1 MDKVSFNGEWLT
13 FDASQGIHE
22 WLTWRIAVTGNEIL
36 LNESSGRR
44 RPAKGMIDGSS
55 ATVNFPGDRSY
66 DAKLINDNIIEWDNN
81 TGNHWFRKGS
91 PESYDNVLGKKKE
104 ILETEGLIDEKHP
117 EKKEVNLRIL
127 VNDWVQEIA
136 SDDPEKT
143 GFIEETAEAMR
154 SAASVV
160 RYLVFQLS
168 QEFHSN
174 NHQENESKE
183 AAENSD
189 KLVTVKVHRRI
200 ARLLAEMSDIKY
212 FEKGEEKARY
222 KRVKEA
228 LKNHAIPVIVPRL
241 PIEEDLELRKD
252 FATTLGKLGEDESV
266 DALVRAVV
274 SDEKVRANR
283 KEMLK
288 EYYLDPSKKQ
298 SDDASDILKGAVDEA
313 KKTLRLLQWLN
324 VVVFIAGMIILVG
337 GLYVSITNENARVAG
352 ALAGIGGFAGV
363 IGLLINDPLNRIQNS
378 LSNLVQL
385 EAAFTSFIWEL
396 NLNSTYIQSQYVAEG
411 ILREEDVAET
421 LNRME
426 GAMDFAM
433 SQVATY
439 TDEGREVIVPH
450 LTHLSPMVGKTGD
463 TVHIYG
469 NRIKVIGKT
478 NETTAQIAVA
488 INHVPFKSIDPPEKK
503 DVVSFELPT
512 KMPAGFNSANGNVW
526 ISLVI
531 NGVETNALPFSVLG
545 DNGHSESLEEI
556 NTAPTEK

>member
-1 MDKVSFNGEWLT
+1 MDKISFDGDWLT

-22 WLTWRIAVTGNEIL
+22 WLTWSIVVTGDEISL
-36 LNESSGRR
+36 EENSGRR
-44 RPAKGMIDGSS
+44 RPAMGTIDGST
-55 ATVNFPGDRSY
+55 ATVNFPDDRPY
-66 DAKLINDNIIEWDNN
+66 AAKLINNNIIEWENN
-81 TGNHWFRKGS
+81 PKRHWFRKGS
-91 PESYDNVLGKKKE
+91 PESYDNVLVKKKE
-104 ILETEGLIDEKHP
+104 ILKKEGLIDNAHP

-136 SDDPEKT
+136 SGDPEKT
-143 GFIEETAEAMR
+143 GFIEETAEVMR

-174 NHQENESKE
+174 NDQENESKE
-183 AAENSD
+183 AAEKSD
-189 KLVTVKVHRRI
+189 KLVTLKVHRRI
-200 ARLLAEMSDIKY
+200 ARLLAEMSDSKY

-222 KRVKEA
+222 KQVKEA

-252 FATTLGKLGEDESV
+252 FATTLGKLGEDETV

-298 SDDASDILKGAVDEA
+298 SDDASEILKGAVDEA

-324 VVVFIAGMIILVG
+324 VVVFIAGMVILVG

-352 ALAGIGGFAGV
+352 ALVGVGGFAGV

-411 ILREEDVAET
+411 ILREEDVAEA
-421 LNRME
+421 LSRME

-450 LTHLSPMVGKTGD
+450 LTHLSPMVGKAGD
-463 TVHIYG
+463 TVHVYG
-469 NRIKVIGKT
+469 NHLKMNGRTKEATG
-478 NETTAQIAVA
+478 QIAIS
-488 INHVPFKSIDPPEKK
+488 INHIPFKALDPPEKK
-503 DVVSFELPT
+503 DAVSFELPAE
-512 KMPAGFNSANGNVW
+512 MPAGLNLANGNVW

-531 NGVETNALPFSVLG
+531 NGVETNALPFSVLEA
-545 DNGHSESLEEI
+545 NGQSESSEEVS
-556 NTAPTEK
+556 TVPTEK